1 MIILFLSMQTE
12 PGRNQIQPLAE
23 EGRNIRPYAIFF
35 LLFIWLSLLIQ
46 PGSALTVINSKGP
59 RATNV
64 VLITLDTTRA
74 DRLGYSGYERARTP
88 NIDRLAGKGA
98 CFTNAY
104 TSVPLTLPSHSSIM
118 TGTYPAYHRVHNN
131 GFYRLPQELET
142 MAEILKINGYKTA
155 AFVSSFTVDSR
166 FGLDQGFDHY
176 DDSFEDKEILKNF
189 RTERT
194 ADKTFSSF
202 ASWLEGAAT
211 GPLFVWLHFF
221 DPHLPYNPPPPFS
234 TEFAGHPYDG
244 EIAFVDSII
253 GQVIN
258 KLKEKNL
265 LNQSLIIIAGD
276 HGEALGER
284 REIDHG
290 LFLYD
295 NTMKVPLIFF
305 SEKDLP
311 SRRIEA
317 RVRLI
322 DILPTVLDFLGL
334 PTPSKVQGTSLIPYI
349 KGKQQQDLDCYLET
363 YYPAENFGWS
373 ALTGFIKGRWKY
385 IRAPIPELYDL
396 SSDRFEEHNLFSA
409 QASVARSMLKD
420 FDSYLKVIS
429 SKQEKAKIP
438 LSGEALEKLRSLG
451 YLGAGSRDNPA
462 EGLPDP
468 KNKIE
473 DYILYY
479 RGNLY
484 ETQGKLE
491 QAAECYEKVLELNP
505 LVPGNFVNLAYLY
518 MKMDR
523 VNEAIGLL
531 EKARAKFPESI
542 LILSRLMTFY
552 LRAERWVDA
561 ASAGEEILKADPEYF
576 DALFL
581 VGSAKARL
589 GKWGEALEYYQR
601 ALKIEP
607 ENRILRQRQAFT
619 LFMLGRHREALE
631 IYEDLKESNPS
642 EVSLYLEMAQ
652 IYEQTGNHEKASES
666 LKQAIALAPGP
677 DSYLAMAFYQY
688 RRGSVREA
696 ISHLQKYLE
705 TAKNK
710 DEQSV
715 KRARQLLRQWQEEIK
730 KKSDS

>member
-1 MIILFLSMQTE
+1 MQTE
-12 PGRNQIQPLAE
+12 PGNKQIQHLAE
-23 EGRNIRPYAIFF
+23 EGRKISPYAIFP
-35 LLFIWLSLLIQ
+35 LLSICLSLLIQ
-46 PGSALTVINSKGP
+46 PGSTSAVINSKGA
-59 RATNV
+59 RSTNV
-64 VLITLDTTRA
+64 VLITLDTTRV
-74 DRLGYSGYERARTP
+74 DRLGYSGYEKARTP

-98 CFTNAY
+98 YFTNAY
-104 TSVPLTLPSHSSIM
+104 TPVPLTLPSHSSIM
-118 TGTYPAYHRVHNN
+118 TGTYPVCHQVHNN

-142 MAEILKINGYKTA
+142 MAEILKSRGYTTA

-202 ASWLEGAAT
+202 ASWLKGAPT

-305 SEKDLP
+305 SEKDFP

-349 KGKQQQDLDCYLET
+349 KGKQKQDLDCYLET
-363 YYPAENFGWS
+363 YYPTENFGWS
-373 ALTGFIKGRWKY
+373 ALTGLIKGRWKF

-409 QASVARSMLKD
+409 QPSVARSMLKD

-429 SKQEKAKIP
+429 SEQKKADFR

-451 YLGAGSRDNPA
+451 YLGDGSRDNLA
-462 EGLPDP
+462 ERLPDP

-479 RGNLY
+479 RGNLF

-491 QAAECYEKVLELNP
+491 QAAECYEKVLALNP

-523 VNEAIGLL
+523 VNEAICLL
-531 EKARAKFPESI
+531 EKARSKFPGSI

-552 LRAERWVDA
+552 LRAERWTDA
-561 ASAGEEILKADPEYF
+561 ASTGEEILNADPEYF

-581 VGSAKARL
+581 VGSAEAKL
-589 GKWGEALEYYQR
+589 GKWNEALEYYQR

-607 ENRILRQRQAFT
+607 ENRVLRQRQAYT
-619 LFMLGRHREALE
+619 LFMLGNHREALE

-652 IYEQTGNHEKASES
+652 IYEQTGNLEKAGES
-666 LKQAIALAPGP
+666 LYRAINQVPGP
-677 DSYLAMAFYQY
+677 DTYLAMAFYQY
-688 RRGSVREA
+688 RRGSIREA
-696 ISHLQKYLE
+696 ISYLQKYLE

-715 KRARQLLRQWQEEIK
+715 KRARQLLRQWQEETM